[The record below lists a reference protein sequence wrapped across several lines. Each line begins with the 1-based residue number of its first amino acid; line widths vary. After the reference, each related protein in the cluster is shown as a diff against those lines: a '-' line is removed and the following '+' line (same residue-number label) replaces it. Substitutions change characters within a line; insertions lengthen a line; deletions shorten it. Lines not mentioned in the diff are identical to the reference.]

1 MSYEIIG
8 GDASCGTANVTGIA
22 NACGIHIHVGTNCSD
37 ASTIGGHFW
46 NKTLYSTDPWQ
57 SVMYATANGKASA
70 TDVTIATG
78 LTNQEVADRV
88 VIIHD
93 ATGARISC
101 IPVSIGS
108 PGGLV
113 SNYVVSYPGYTG
125 NLSVMGSLQFSPE
138 GSDASQI
145 LSYEITGGDA
155 SCGAANVTGIA
166 NACGIHIHVGTNCSD
181 ASSIGGHFWNKTLYS
196 TDPWQS
202 VMYAT
207 VNGKASATDV
217 TIATGLTNQE
227 VADRV
232 VIIHDAT
239 GARISCIPVSIGSP
253 GGLVSSYVVSYPGY
267 TGNLSVMG
275 SLQFSPEGSDASQI
289 LSYEITGG
297 DASCGTANVTGIANA
312 CGIHIHVG
320 TNCSDAS
327 TIGGH
332 FWNKTLY
339 STDPWQS
346 VMYATANGKASATDV
361 TIATGLTNQ
370 EVADRVVIIHDA
382 TGARI
387 SCSQMYFFK
396 QPPA

>member
-1 MSYEIIG
+1 MLCSHAALALALAILNWQVIDCDGLIVSFVKYPGYMGSLSVTGGSVLFSPRGSDAFLTHRGPDVFLSQRSDASQIMSYEIIG

-22 NACGIHIHVGTNCSD
+22 NACGVHIHVGTNCSD

-57 SVMYATANGKASA
+57 SVMYKTVKGKAYA
-70 TDVTIATG
+70 TDVRIATG

-93 ATGARISC
+93 AAGARISC

-113 SNYVVSYPGYTG
+113 SSYVVSYPGYTG
-125 NLSVMGSLQFSPE
+125 KLSVMGSLRFSPQ

-145 LSYEITGGDA
+145 LSYKITGGDS
-155 SCGAANVTGIA
+155 SCGTANVTGIA
-166 NACGIHIHVGTNCSD
+166 NACGVHVHVGTNCSD
-181 ASSIGGHFWNKTLYS
+181 ASTIGGHFWNKTLYS
-196 TDPWQS
+196 ADPWQS

-239 GARISCIPVSIGSP
+239 GARISC
-253 GGLVSSYVVSYPGY
+253 
-267 TGNLSVMG
+267 
-275 SLQFSPEGSDASQI
+275 
-289 LSYEITGG
+289 
-297 DASCGTANVTGIANA
+297 
-312 CGIHIHVG
+312 
-320 TNCSDAS
+320 
-327 TIGGH
+327 
-332 FWNKTLY
+332 
-339 STDPWQS
+339 
-346 VMYATANGKASATDV
+346 
-361 TIATGLTNQ
+361 
-370 EVADRVVIIHDA
+370 
-382 TGARI
+382 
-387 SCSQMYFFK
+387 SQMYFFK
-396 QPPA
+396 KPPAQTSTASSSSRLYR

>member
-1 MSYEIIG
+1 
-8 GDASCGTANVTGIA
+8 
-22 NACGIHIHVGTNCSD
+22 
-37 ASTIGGHFW
+37 
-46 NKTLYSTDPWQ
+46 
-57 SVMYATANGKASA
+57 
-70 TDVTIATG
+70 
-78 LTNQEVADRV
+78 
-88 VIIHD
+88 
-93 ATGARISC
+93 
-101 IPVSIGS
+101 
-108 PGGLV
+108 
-113 SNYVVSYPGYTG
+113 
-125 NLSVMGSLQFSPE
+125 
-138 GSDASQI
+138 
-145 LSYEITGGDA
+145 
-155 SCGAANVTGIA
+155 
-166 NACGIHIHVGTNCSD
+166 
-181 ASSIGGHFWNKTLYS
+181 
-196 TDPWQS
+196 
-202 VMYAT
+202 MYAT

-346 VMYATANGKASATDV
+346 VMYATENGKASAADV

-387 SCSQMYFFK
+387 SCSQMYFYK
-396 QPPA
+396 QPPAQTSTAATTATTTATATATTATTTTTSAQMNALISRATTLKAGSKAWLLFALASAAFLS